1 MIFFF
6 QGNDGILPFRKLPGK
21 DTPKGKKKCGLYST
35 SWSAEKIWKWIGF
48 GQNLPKGA
56 LNFCLFNKTIIKW
69 LRAVLITV
77 RYFSRDSGNNS
88 EVQPQLSSNNS
99 SMAFGVCAYIQ
110 AMLCF
115 HLQELFK
122 GIRGMILSSEEAFFF
137 KVNCTGLNKQNAW
150 VCIFSE
156 LYLIPEVKQIKKTY
170 KKVVHWKASPGLKLS
185 RNTK

>member
-1 MIFFF
+1 MDYIPLH
-6 QGNDGILPFRKLPGK
+6 GVL
-21 DTPKGKKKCGLYST
+21 KKYENGD
-35 SWSAEKIWKWIGF
+35 GF

-77 RYFSRDSGNNS
+77 RYFSRDSINNS

-99 SMAFGVCAYIQ
+99 SMALVYVCAHIQ

-122 GIRGMILSSEEAFFF
+122 GIRGMILSSEEAFFA
-137 KVNCTGLNKQNAW
+137 Q
-150 VCIFSE
+150 S
-156 LYLIPEVKQIKKTY
+156 
-170 KKVVHWKASPGLKLS
+170 KLH
-185 RNTK
+185 RIE